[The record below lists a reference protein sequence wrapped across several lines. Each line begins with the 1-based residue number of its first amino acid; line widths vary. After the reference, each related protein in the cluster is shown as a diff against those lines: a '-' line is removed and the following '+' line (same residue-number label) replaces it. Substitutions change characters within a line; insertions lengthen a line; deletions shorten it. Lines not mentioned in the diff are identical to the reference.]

1 MIISMKPYHIHIPT
15 DIYFGRNIW
24 EESLKNIS
32 YLLNGNIMIATTGRS
47 LVRLGYLENLKKSI
61 ARCPMVRN
69 ITVFDKISA
78 NPKLSEVKEGIE
90 LAVKT
95 RTDVI
100 IGFGGGSAMDMAKA
114 IALGAG
120 TEDSI
125 EEYFYGNKQAGMEA
139 LPVIAVPT
147 TAGTGSEL
155 SRAAIITDAEKK
167 VKRGIRG
174 DALYPKA
181 AVVDSVFTES
191 VPFDITMQTGFDVL
205 AHAMESYISKAAS
218 PYTQMQSEYAIK
230 TVGEMLSRLS
240 MDLMD
245 AEARKNMS
253 YASMIMGIN
262 LGNASTGL
270 PHRLQYPLGAC
281 TDTSHGTG
289 LAALYCAWIYYEY
302 KYSRSRVER
311 MMSILA
317 GRNIQGEDECI
328 QTMQKFISSLKLP
341 GTLKALGIDREQLSG
356 MAETVSGNLL
366 NDPASQEQ
374 DIIIKIY
381 ERAWEN

>member
-1 MIISMKPYHIHIPT
+1 MVIGMNPYHIQIPT

-24 EESLKNIS
+24 EKTLENIS
-32 YLLNGNIMIATTGRS
+32 YLLNGNILIATTGRS
-47 LVRLGYLENLKKSI
+47 LARLGYLERLEKSI
-61 ARCPMVRN
+61 ARSPMVKN
-69 ITVFDKISA
+69 ITVFDRISA
-78 NPKLSEVKEGIE
+78 NPKLSEAKEGIA
-90 LAVKT
+90 LARKT
-95 RTDVI
+95 QADVI
-100 IGFGGGSAMDMAKA
+100 VGFGGGSAMDMAKT
-114 IALGAG
+114 IALGARAD
-120 TEDSI
+120 DSI
-125 EEYFYGNKQAGMEA
+125 EDYFYGNKEAGKET
-139 LPVIAVPT
+139 LPVIAIPT

-155 SRAAIITDAEKK
+155 SRAAIITDDEKK
-167 VKRGIRG
+167 IKKGIRG

-205 AHAMESYISKAAS
+205 AHAMESYVSKAS
-218 PYTQMQSEYAIK
+218 SSYTQMQSEYAVK
-230 TVGEMLSRLS
+230 TAGEMLPRLS
-240 MDLMD
+240 MDLQD
-245 AEARKNMS
+245 VEARKAMS

-270 PHRLQYPLGAC
+270 PHRLQYPLGAF

-302 KYSRSRVER
+302 KYSRSKVER

-317 GRNIQGEDECI
+317 GRNIQGEAECI
-328 QTMQKFISSLKLP
+328 QTMRTFINLLKLP
-341 GTLKALGIDREQLSG
+341 DTLKTLGADKAQLSI

-366 NDPASQEQ
+366 NDPAAQEQ

-381 ERAWEN
+381 ERAWVD